1 MSSNVPYRLAATLLR
16 PQISFAL
23 LGATAPRYRLGL
35 VRLNPVLQENAA
47 RITNRAQGSQ
57 SSLAKSSIDRYDSAP
72 KLWVSRYGRYS
83 NSGPLS
89 ALRKEKNFSNFSG
102 CMVSAWSENRGT
114 LGRQQSLSSQ
124 LQRAYSQDNH
134 IQPRGYSSFSQ
145 KGEEKP
151 LNAEQ
156 IENRELRAGKVKEEP
171 LKATAVPNAS
181 KHIHIIDRLPYI
193 HRPTKEE
200 LLAAANGFWSRL
212 KIRFKWF
219 SIRSVRPFNVDEI
232 GAFLSWFLLGHVLW
246 IVLGTTTFFS
256 LAILAVNTVFAQG
269 MKPCPPLHVHS
280 LTV

>member
-16 PQISFAL
+16 PQSSFAL
-23 LGATAPRYRLGL
+23 VGATTPRYRPGL
-35 VRLNPVLQENAA
+35 ARLKPVLQENAA
-47 RITNRAQGSQ
+47 RITNLDQGSHF
-57 SSLAKSSIDRYDSAP
+57 SVAKSSIDQCVSAP
-72 KLWVSRYGRYS
+72 KLWISRFGRCS
-83 NSGPLS
+83 NSRHS
-89 ALRKEKNFSNFSG
+89 RTFREEESFANFSR
-102 CMVSAWSENRGT
+102 CMVPVWSENRGT
-114 LGRQQSLSSQ
+114 LGRQYSLRCQ
-124 LQRAYSQDNH
+124 LQRETSQDNC
-134 IQPRGYSSFSQ
+134 IKRRGYSSFSQ
-145 KGEEKP
+145 KGGEKP
-151 LNAEQ
+151 FNAEQ
-156 IENRELRAGKVKEEP
+156 AENRESRAGNEKQEP
-171 LKATAVPNAS
+171 LKTTAVPNAS

-269 MKPCPPLHVHS
+269 MKTYPPLHVH
-280 LTV
+280 LMTL

>member
-16 PQISFAL
+16 PQSSLAL
-23 LGATAPRYRLGL
+23 LGATTPRYLLGL
-35 VRLNPVLQENAA
+35 VRLKPVLQENDA
-47 RITNRAQGSQ
+47 RITNLEEGSQ
-57 SSLAKSSIDRYDSAP
+57 SSLAKSSIDQYVSAP
-72 KLWVSRYGRYS
+72 KLRVSRFGRYS
-83 NSGPLS
+83 NSGLS
-89 ALRKEKNFSNFSG
+89 RALTEEKNFANFSG
-102 CMVSAWSENRGT
+102 CMFPAWSENRGT
-114 LGRQQSLSSQ
+114 FGRQQSLRSQ
-124 LQRAYSQDNH
+124 LQRETSQDNY
-134 IQPRGYSSFSQ
+134 IKRRGYSSFSQ

-151 LNAEQ
+151 LNAGRV
-156 IENRELRAGKVKEEP
+156 ENREFRAAKDKEEP
-171 LKATAVPNAS
+171 LKTTAVPNAS

-212 KIRFKWF
+212 KVRFKWF

-269 MKPCPPLHVHS
+269 MKPCPPLHVR
-280 LTV
+280 LIIV

>member
-16 PQISFAL
+16 PAWL
-23 LGATAPRYRLGL
+23 GGATTPRYRLGL
-35 VRLNPVLQENAA
+35 ARLKPVIQENAA
-47 RITNRAQGSQ
+47 RTINLEQGSQ
-57 SSLAKSSIDRYDSAP
+57 SSLAKLSIDQYVSAP
-72 KLWVSRYGRYS
+72 KLWVSRFGRYS
-83 NSGPLS
+83 NLGLS
-89 ALRKEKNFSNFSG
+89 RALREEKNFANFSG
-102 CMVSAWSENRGT
+102 CMVSACSENRGT
-114 LGRQQSLSSQ
+114 LGRQQSLRSQ
-124 LQRAYSQDNH
+124 LQRETSQGNY
-134 IQPRGYSSFSQ
+134 IKRRGYSSFSQ

-156 IENRELRAGKVKEEP
+156 VENRELRAGKEKDEP
-171 LKATAVPNAS
+171 LKTTAVPKAS

-219 SIRSVRPFNVDEI
+219 SIRSARPFNVDEI

-269 MKPCPPLHVHS
+269 MKPCPPLHVH
-280 LTV
+280 LMTV

>member
-16 PQISFAL
+16 PQSSFAL
-23 LGATAPRYRLGL
+23 LGATTPGYRLGL
-35 VRLNPVLQENAA
+35 VRLNPVLQETAA
-47 RITNRAQGSQ
+47 RIKNHEQGSQ
-57 SSLAKSSIDRYDSAP
+57 SSLAKSSNHQYDSAP
-72 KLWVSRYGRYS
+72 KLWVSRFGRCS
-83 NSGPLS
+83 NSGPLR
-89 ALRKEKNFSNFSG
+89 ALRKEKNSANFSG
-102 CMVSAWSENRGT
+102 CMVPAWSENRGT
-114 LGRQQSLSSQ
+114 LGRQQSLRSQ
-124 LQRAYSQDNH
+124 LQRENSQDNY
-134 IQPRGYSSFSQ
+134 IKRRGYSSFSQ

-156 IENRELRAGKVKEEP
+156 AESRELRAGKVKEEP
-171 LKATAVPNAS
+171 LKTTAVPNAS

-269 MKPCPPLHVHS
+269 MKPCPPLHVYL

>member
-1 MSSNVPYRLAATLLR
+1 MSSNVPYRLAATFLR
-16 PQISFAL
+16 PQSSFAL
-23 LGATAPRYRLGL
+23 LGATTPRYRLGL

-57 SSLAKSSIDRYDSAP
+57 SSLAKSSIDQYDSTP
-72 KLWVSRYGRYS
+72 KLWVSRFGQYP
-83 NSGPLS
+83 NSGHLGL
-89 ALRKEKNFSNFSG
+89 LRKQKSFAKFSG

-114 LGRQQSLSSQ
+114 LGRQQSLRSQ
-124 LQRAYSQDNH
+124 LQSQNSQDNY
-134 IQPRGYSSFSQ
+134 IKRRGYSSFSQ

-156 IENRELRAGKVKEEP
+156 VENRELRAVKVEEEP
-171 LKATAVPNAS
+171 LKTTTVPNAS

-269 MKPCPPLHVHS
+269 MKPCPSLHVHL

>member
-16 PQISFAL
+16 PQSSFAL
-23 LGATAPRYRLGL
+23 LGATTPRCRLGI
-35 VRLNPVLQENAA
+35 VRLKPVLQKNFSP
-47 RITNRAQGSQ
+47 ITNPGQGSQ
-57 SSLAKSSIDRYDSAP
+57 SSLAKSTLDQYVSAP
-72 KLWVSRYGRYS
+72 KLWISSLGRYS
-83 NSGPLS
+83 NSGPS
-89 ALRKEKNFSNFSG
+89 RALRKGKNFANFSG
-102 CMVSAWSENRGT
+102 CMVSAWSESRGT
-114 LGRQQSLSSQ
+114 LGRQQSLRSQ
-124 LQRAYSQDNH
+124 LQRENSQDYY
-134 IQPRGYSSFSQ
+134 IKRRGYSSFSQ
-145 KGEEKP
+145 KEEENP
-151 LNAEQ
+151 L
-156 IENRELRAGKVKEEP
+156 ENRELQAGKAKEDP
-171 LKATAVPNAS
+171 FKTTTVPNAS

-269 MKPCPPLHVHS
+269 MKPCPPLHVH
-280 LTV
+280 LMTV

>member
-16 PQISFAL
+16 PQSSIAL
-23 LGATAPRYRLGL
+23 VGATTPRYRLKL
-35 VRLNPVLQENAA
+35 ARVKPVLQEKAVQIINLG
-47 RITNRAQGSQ
+47 QGSY
-57 SSLAKSSIDRYDSAP
+57 SSLAKSSINQCVSAP
-72 KLWVSRYGRYS
+72 KLWISRFGRYS
-83 NSGPLS
+83 NSGLS
-89 ALRKEKNFSNFSG
+89 RTVREENNFSKISG
-102 CMVSAWSENRGT
+102 RMVSAWLENRVT
-114 LGRQQSLSSQ
+114 IGRRQSLRSH
-124 LQRAYSQDNH
+124 LQRETSQDNY
-134 IQPRGYSSFSQ
+134 IKRRGYSNFSQ

-156 IENRELRAGKVKEEP
+156 VENRELRAGKGKHEP
-171 LKATAVPNAS
+171 LKTIAVPNAS

-269 MKPCPPLHVHS
+269 MKSCPPLHVQ
-280 LTV
+280 